1 MENVDATITIIRDT
15 LERHSQRLLTIE
27 GKLASDYQNIMTLLK
42 SVEQLKA
49 ASDANS
55 QMTENLA
62 LKVQTLEDSFSTF
75 MEEINGA
82 EQERLLRDVGIKKSL
97 SRQNKL
103 LIFAIVLS
111 SAALIYSTIQNGTT
125 AGAVTTIMSI
135 LTKTWGL

>member
-62 LKVQTLEDSFSTF
+62 LKVQTLEDSFSTLI
-75 MEEINGA
+75 EEINKA

-125 AGAVTTIMSI
+125 AGAVATILSI